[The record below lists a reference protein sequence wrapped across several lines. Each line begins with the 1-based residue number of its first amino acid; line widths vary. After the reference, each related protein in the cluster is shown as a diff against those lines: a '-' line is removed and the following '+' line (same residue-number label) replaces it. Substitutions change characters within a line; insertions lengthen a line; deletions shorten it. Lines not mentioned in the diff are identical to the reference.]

1 MRLIVPINL
10 EEPIPNLQRVTF
22 AAALALA
29 SIPGCGRR
37 PGLVMP
43 VTILVQS
50 GRLGSVESAA
60 VAEDRVDW
68 WDDDSSDDDACTES
82 FAAVELRRFLA
93 RSLGIDESQI
103 RFGSEQSLPRRGDV
117 FVLGNRRSNRLIASL
132 LSPEHRRR
140 GGVGES
146 HPMDD
151 PGAFHIRAL
160 SRGGRSVFVIAGE
173 SRVGTLYGV
182 YEILRQLGVRFY
194 GRGDTGTTY
203 AGGHVALP
211 RKLDLEDGPAFR
223 TRGFWAWEPRGNE
236 DFFLW
241 MARNRMNLWT
251 AAENHPE
258 LLKKLGIQLAAGG
271 HGIQQEAPP
280 RRVG

>member
-117 FVLGNRRSNRLIASL
+117 FVIGNRRSNRLIASL
-132 LSPEHRRR
+132 LGPEHRRR
-140 GGVGES
+140 GGVGEG

-151 PGAFHIRAL
+151 PGAF
-160 SRGGRSVFVIAGE
+160 F
-173 SRVGTLYGV
+173 GTPD
-182 YEILRQLGVRFY
+182 R
-194 GRGDTGTTY
+194 
-203 AGGHVALP
+203 
-211 RKLDLEDGPAFR
+211 
-223 TRGFWAWEPRGNE
+223 PRGPVCE
-236 DFFLW
+236 EGPRVHQRRWFPCRL
-241 MARNRMNLWT
+241 ARRT
-251 AAENHPE
+251 ARRAAASSSPPAATASSRSSSIHAPSIRTTTRSGGVENKPPDPYAV
-258 LLKKLGIQLAAGG
+258 GS
-271 HGIQQEAPP
+271 EAPKDLDHYYP
-280 RRVG
+280 TGADGMRSFYRNLELASTNILAIEHCIGAFGSTAPAD